1 MTKLE
6 NKLIELG
13 YKALS
18 GYNGEIFFTK
28 FPTKYTNITIAT
40 KNGKYLRSYYGPV
53 ARMMPKYNSNMQLT
67 IDVLK
72 NDLEEL
78 KQYDISDQ

>member
-6 NKLIELG
+6 EKLIELG

-28 FPTKYTNITIAT
+28 FPTRYTNITITT
-40 KNGKYLRSYYGPV
+40 KNGKYLRSDYGTV
-53 ARMMPKYNSNMQLT
+53 ARMIPKYNSNMQRT
-67 IDVLK
+67 IDVLQK
-72 NDLEEL
+72 DLEVLRE
-78 KQYDISDQ
+78 YENS